1 MKCIIVDDEP
11 LAREGLAKLL
21 NGIGSINVV
30 EVFSNALDAN
40 DFLKQEEVELM
51 FLDIE
56 MAALDGLAFAKSL
69 VNKPLIVFVT
79 AYPQYALDSYEMDA
93 IDYLVKPVRME
104 RLLKAV
110 NKAENYLKLLRKNQ
124 EDPETASVEDDY
136 VFIKSDRRFVKIF
149 FKEILFIEGLKDYV
163 IIQTE
168 NKKVLTAMNIKTI
181 HAQLPEKNFT
191 RISKSFIVNT
201 DHIISADTHAVYIK
215 EEEIPI
221 GANFKDSFFDKFIGN
236 KLIKR

>member
-1 MKCIIVDDEP
+1 MKCIIIDDEP

-21 NGIGSINVV
+21 GGIGSI
-30 EVFSNALDAN
+30 EVADAFSNALDAN
-40 DFLKQEEVELM
+40 DFLKTAEVDLM

-56 MAALDGLAFAKSL
+56 MATLNGLDFAKSL
-69 VNKPLIVFVT
+69 VNKPLIIFVT

-110 NKAENYLKLLRKNQ
+110 NKAENYLKLLQKGLD
-124 EDPETASVEDDY
+124 EPETATVEDDY

-168 NKKVLTAMNIKTI
+168 TKKVLTAMNIKTI
-181 HAQLPEKNFT
+181 HAQLPEKNFA

-215 EEEIPI
+215 DEEIPM
-221 GANFKDSFFDKFIGN
+221 GANFRDSFFEKFIAT

>member
-1 MKCIIVDDEP
+1 MKCILIDDEP
-11 LAREGLAKLL
+11 LARQGLEKMLENISSVILAD
-21 NGIGSINVV
+21 S
-30 EVFSNALDAN
+30 FSNVLDAN
-40 DFLKQEEVELM
+40 SYLKHNEVDLM

-56 MAALDGLAFAKSL
+56 MAALNGLDFAKSL
-69 VNKPLIVFVT
+69 VNKPLIIFVT
-79 AYPQYALDSYEMDA
+79 AYPQYALDSYETDA

-110 NKAENYLKLLRKNQ
+110 NKAENYLKLLQKDK
-124 EDPETASVEDDY
+124 EEPETASVENDY

-168 NKKVLTAMNIKTI
+168 SKKVLTAMNIKTI

-191 RISKSFIVNT
+191 RVSKSFIVNT
-201 DHIISADTHAVYIK
+201 DHIISVDTHSIYIK
-215 EEEIPI
+215 DEEIPV
-221 GANFKDSFFDKFIGN
+221 GSNFKEEFFEKFISG
-236 KLIKR
+236 KVIKK

>member
-21 NGIGSINVV
+21 SGIGSI
-30 EVFSNALDAN
+30 EVADVFNNALDAN
-40 DFLKQEEVELM
+40 DFLKREEVELM

-56 MAALDGLAFAKSL
+56 MAALNGLAFAKSL

-124 EDPETASVEDDY
+124 EEPETASVEDDY
-136 VFIKSDRRFVKIF
+136 VFIKSDRRF
-149 FKEILFIEGLKDYV
+149 EILFIEGLKDYV

>member
-1 MKCIIVDDEP
+1 MKCIIIDDEP

-21 NGIGSINVV
+21 KGIGSI
-30 EVFSNALDAN
+30 EVADFFSNALDAN
-40 DFLKQEEVELM
+40 DFLKTTEVDLM

-56 MAALDGLAFAKSL
+56 MATLNGLDFAKSL
-69 VNKPLIVFVT
+69 VNKPLIIFVT

-110 NKAENYLKLLRKNQ
+110 NKAENYLKLLQKGLD
-124 EDPETASVEDDY
+124 EPETATVEDDY

-168 NKKVLTAMNIKTI
+168 TKKVLTAMNIKTI
-181 HAQLPEKNFT
+181 HAQLPEKNFA

-215 EEEIPI
+215 DEEIPV
-221 GANFKDSFFDKFIGN
+221 GTNFRDSFFEKFIAA

>member
-1 MKCIIVDDEP
+1 MKCILIDDEP
-11 LAREGLAKLL
+11 LARQGLEKMLENISSVILAD
-21 NGIGSINVV
+21 S
-30 EVFSNALDAN
+30 FSNALDAN
-40 DFLKQEEVELM
+40 DYLKYNEVDLM

-56 MAALDGLAFAKSL
+56 MAALNGLDFAKSL
-69 VNKPLIVFVT
+69 VNKPLIIFVT

-110 NKAENYLKLLRKNQ
+110 NKAENYLKLLQKGKD
-124 EDPETASVEDDY
+124 EPETASVENDY

-168 NKKVLTAMNIKTI
+168 SKKVLTAMNIKTI

-191 RISKSFIVNT
+191 RVSKSFIVNT
-201 DHIISADTHAVYIK
+201 DHIISVDTHSIYIK
-215 EEEIPI
+215 DEEIPV
-221 GANFKDSFFDKFIGN
+221 GSNFKEDFFEKFISG
-236 KLIKR
+236 KVIKK

>member
-1 MKCIIVDDEP
+1 MKCILIDDEP
-11 LAREGLAKLL
+11 LARQGLEKMLQ
-21 NGIGSINVV
+21 NISSI
-30 EVFSNALDAN
+30 ELADTFSNALDAN
-40 DFLKQEEVELM
+40 DYLKNNEVDLM

-56 MAALDGLAFAKSL
+56 MAALNGLDFAKSL
-69 VNKPLIVFVT
+69 VNKPLIIFVT
-79 AYPQYALDSYEMDA
+79 AYPQYALDSYEIDA

-104 RLLKAV
+104 RMLKAV
-110 NKAENYLKLLRKNQ
+110 NKAENYLKLLQKDR
-124 EDPETASVEDDY
+124 EEPETASVENDY

-168 NKKVLTAMNIKTI
+168 SKKVLTAMNIKTI

-191 RISKSFIVNT
+191 RVSKSFIVNT
-201 DHIISADTHAVYIK
+201 DHIISVDTHSIYIK
-215 EEEIPI
+215 DEEIPV
-221 GANFKDSFFDKFIGN
+221 GSNFKDEFFEKFVSG